1 MGITLRERI
10 RDIVAGFNKIEQGN
24 LIQIIA
30 NHLRINKENSLS
42 LFISKAYKEEETI
55 ELIYFIEKNNLWMN
69 GIDENKYAG
78 EGAEQKVYLDEDGRH
93 VLKLNDSIFYASWLD
108 YFNSLQIHNLLFPDT
123 KYELLGFKKEQE
135 KLYAVV
141 KQQLVESTSLT
152 DLSDVRKYLEANGF
166 RIIRNNDYSSEELN
180 IILED
185 LHDENVLTNQ
195 GLLFFI
201 DTVIYYIPDL
211 QIKDNQ

>member
-1 MGITLRERI
+1 
-10 RDIVAGFNKIEQGN
+10 
-24 LIQIIA
+24 
-30 NHLRINKENSLS
+30 
-42 LFISKAYKEEETI
+42 
-55 ELIYFIEKNNLWMN
+55 MN
-69 GIDENKYAG
+69 GIDESKYAG

-93 VLKLNDSIFYASWLD
+93 VLKLNDSVFYASWLD
-108 YFNSLQIHNLLFPDT
+108 YLNSLQIHNLLFPDT
-123 KYELLGFKKEQE
+123 KYELLGFKKEQK

-166 RIIRNNDYSSEELN
+166 RIIRNNDYLSEELN